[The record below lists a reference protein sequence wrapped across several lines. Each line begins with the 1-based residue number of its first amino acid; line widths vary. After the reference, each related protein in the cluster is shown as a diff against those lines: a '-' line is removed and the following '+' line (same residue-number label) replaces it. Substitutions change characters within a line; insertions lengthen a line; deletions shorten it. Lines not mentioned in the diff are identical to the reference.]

1 METQSMCL
9 TFGNVLCGVS
19 LLGIDQDVGARLDG
33 NEIGVVDG
41 RGGANELQIQVVVDT
56 LLVDLGGRPCATP

>member
-19 LLGIDQDVGARLDG
+19 LLGIDQNASARLDG
-33 NEIGVVDG
+33 NGIGVVGG
-41 RGGANELQIQVVVDT
+41 RGGANELQIQVVVDI
-56 LLVDLGGRPCATP
+56 LLVDLGGRPRATP

>member
-1 METQSMCL
+1 MCL

-19 LLGIDQDVGARLDG
+19 LLEIDQDVGARLDG
-33 NEIGVVDG
+33 YEIGVVGG
-41 RGGANELQIQVVVDT
+41 RGVANELQVQVVVDI